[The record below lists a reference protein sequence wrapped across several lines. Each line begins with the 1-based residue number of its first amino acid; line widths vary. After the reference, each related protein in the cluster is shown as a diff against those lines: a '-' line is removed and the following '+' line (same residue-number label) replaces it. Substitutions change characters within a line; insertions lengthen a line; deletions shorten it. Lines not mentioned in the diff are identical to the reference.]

1 LAEQRESVTKER
13 IPFFTIFEIDS
24 RAKNTSSEVY
34 FKNKLEELKNNAII
48 DLSGNSLPSDNQ
60 TELICQEE
68 VKETFLLPQKRSV
81 DSSIGFD
88 ISLSSAK

>member
-1 LAEQRESVTKER
+1 
-13 IPFFTIFEIDS
+13 
-24 RAKNTSSEVY
+24 
-34 FKNKLEELKNNAII
+34 LEELRNNAII

-81 DSSIGFD
+81 DSSIGFE